1 MVLIQNVFFLCNLH
15 IFLIILIYGKSVNER
30 CHNMKKII
38 QLLMLVSLIFI
49 LPIQGHAATIKTVVA
64 NNLGLNNSSVAI
76 RDAKTGELVYSY
88 NGNVAMRPASNLKL
102 LTGAA
107 ALETLGQDY
116 RFKTKMYIDGKIK
129 KHVLHGN
136 VYIKGSGDPTLNNVD
151 FQELAKALKK
161 KGINSVK
168 GHLIGDDTAFSGS
181 TLSPGVEK
189 QEESY
194 YYAARTSAITMSPNS
209 DYDASTV
216 IVTATPSKVGEKP
229 KYSITPNLSGMV
241 ISNQAKTV
249 KKGQKNTIV
258 INRTYNTNKIVISGD
273 LPLDSS
279 SKEWVTVQ
287 NPTMNTLQAIKIC
300 MQNMGIKFSAK
311 SKVLR
316 QPVTDKA
323 KLVFTNESKTLAQMF
338 PVFMKLSNNSMADI
352 FVKAMGQQVHDKG
365 SLQKGAQVLKDYGHS
380 KNISMLNWHFVD
392 GSGLSSQNRVT
403 AIGLTQLLYEVQSEP
418 YYHTFY
424 KALPVGGNKDRL
436 IGGTLKSR
444 FNAANLQGRIVAK
457 TGYILNVN
465 TLTGY
470 MKGSSGKEYIFSI
483 LIQNQTHGISHIDN
497 AVAGLMKQL

>member
-1 MVLIQNVFFLCNLH
+1 
-15 IFLIILIYGKSVNER
+15 
-30 CHNMKKII
+30 MKKII

-49 LPIQGHAATIKTVVA
+49 LPIQSQAATMKTVVA

-88 NGNVAMRPASNLKL
+88 NGNIAMPPASNLKL
-102 LTGAA
+102 VTGAA
-107 ALETLGQDY
+107 ALERLGQNY
-116 RFKTKMYIDGKIK
+116 RFKTKLYIDGKIK

-136 VYIKGSGDPTLNNVD
+136 VYIEGSGDPTLNNLD
-151 FQELAKALKK
+151 FQELASALKK
-161 KGINSVK
+161 MGINSVT

-216 IVTATPSKVGEKP
+216 IVTATPSKVGAKP
-229 KYSITPNLSGMV
+229 TYSITPNLSGMV
-241 ISNQAKTV
+241 ITNQAKTV

-258 INRTYNTNKIVISGD
+258 IKRNYNSNTIVISGN
-273 LPLDSS
+273 LPVGSS

-287 NPTMNTLQAIKIC
+287 DPTMNTLQAIKNC
-300 MQNMGIKFSAK
+300 MQNMGIKFSTS

-316 QPVTDKA
+316 QSLKDDA
-323 KLVFTNESKTLAQMF
+323 QLIFTNESKTLAQMF
-338 PVFMKLSNNSMADI
+338 PVFLKLSNNSMGDI
-352 FVKAMGQQVHDKG
+352 FVKTLGKHVYG
-365 SLQKGAQVLKDYGHS
+365 EGNLETGAQVLMDYGHA
-380 KNISMLNWHFVD
+380 KDISMSNWRFVD
-392 GSGLSSQNRVT
+392 GSGLSAQNRVT

-424 KALPVGGNKDRL
+424 QALPVAGDKDRL

-457 TGYILNVN
+457 TGYIANVN

-470 MKGSSGKEYIFSI
+470 MKGNSGKQYIFSI
-483 LIQNQTHGISHIDN
+483 LIQNQAHGISHIDN
-497 AVAGLMKQL
+497 TVAGLMKQL